1 MEWEGQGGRRRRV
14 GELDSPW
21 NQFPFSEK
29 KKHMHSHLLPLSV
42 THTHWRE
49 YSILQLNMQGPTNLS
64 TRLCRSINKPKQKK
78 SWSKWKQRG
87 TEYFKLEEEGLFRG
101 SVIRKWSD
109 GWKINECNLAGSVTC
124 VLGQER
130 KQKKLRITLPHYIHT
145 HIHTNTTHTHTLQEQ
160 YRHIIWIRILRNVFK
175 TYSISGHHE
184 IIWFS
189 CLMSSFV
196 SGMKCLNNLGSSK
209 KVSLFLKHKP
219 MQEDK

>member
-64 TRLCRSINKPKQKK
+64 TRLCRSINKSKQKK

-145 HIHTNTTHTHTLQEQ
+145 HIHTNTTHTHTHYRNNTGTLYESESLEMYSKHIQ
-160 YRHIIWIRILRNVFK
+160 YLAIMRSSDFHVWCHHLSVAWNVWII
-175 TYSISGHHE
+175 
-184 IIWFS
+184 
-189 CLMSSFV
+189 
-196 SGMKCLNNLGSSK
+196 
-209 KVSLFLKHKP
+209 
-219 MQEDK
+219 